1 MFSSHSEGPGPSLF
15 ALKITSGTR
24 CALDTF
30 FFLLLCPLWA
40 PKWGPRSPQGS
51 PKGPK
56 GAPKP
61 PPGNLKITK
70 KSTRA
75 PSGKK
80 GGPGGSRGALGKEN
94 DTKIE
99 EKTINFDAEDMQK
112 KASIPLCF
120 STVLGRKIGGT
131 VPKKGEHSVF
141 FLLECNAM
149 QCNTI
154 HYNTMQCNA
163 MQCNGTA
170 QR

>member
-1 MFSSHSEGPGPSLF
+1 MEPTWPQEGSQNRSKIDENPSL
-15 ALKITSGTR
+15 
-24 CALDTF
+24 
-30 FFLLLCPLWA
+30 
-40 PKWGPRSPQGS
+40 
-51 PKGPK
+51 
-56 GAPKP
+56 GASKTQDP
-61 PPGNLKITK
+61 P
-70 KSTRA
+70 
-75 PSGKK
+75 
-80 GGPGGSRGALGKEN
+80 RGALGKEN

-163 MQCNGTA
+163 MQWHSPTLEKALCHALFLAYGILGRSPCHPA
-170 QR
+170 AAEGAKLSRIS